1 MQNNNLAANHF
12 VIIKE
17 GTKFSILNTL
27 NDQSVGLFN
36 SFEGAFSYW
45 IKELKIENQ

>member
-1 MQNNNLAANHF
+1 MQNYLAQNHF

-17 GTKFSILNTL
+17 GTKFSILDTL
-27 NDQSVGLFN
+27 SDKSVGLFN

-45 IKELKIENQ
+45 MKELRVEE